1 MSVFKCLGDRGG
13 VADVGVAERPERRA
27 RRAEV
32 DAGEDGAVL
41 LAAED
46 DGLEAR
52 RLHQAAR
59 QQADGAGAAGTKP
72 LARGQDDGDGD
83 ARSGDIGGCLL
94 QRRRSLAPSSACGRW
109 PLAGD
114 AMTSAYIEAERS
126 WRLAMSIALAVVI
139 VVVLL
144 ILARSVRIASEWQ
157 RAVILRLGRFH
168 KVKGPGIY
176 LVFPV
181 IDAVAQVIDL
191 RIQTTM
197 ITAEQ
202 ALTRDTVAVGVD
214 AIVFWQVENAETAAI
229 RIANYR
235 EAIERVAQTS
245 LREMIGATDLS
256 KLLSDRKTADE
267 QLRVTITAKTST
279 WGVTARSVEIKDVSI
294 PRELQDAM
302 SRQAQAE
309 REKDARVTLAS
320 AEKAIAEQI
329 LEAAQLYGSDPNALK
344 LRQMNLLYEM
354 NKERGTT
361 VLIPT
366 DMANS
371 LGTVVALARAIPP
384 DPA

>member
-1 MSVFKCLGDRGG
+1 MGVIFG
-13 VADVGVAERPERRA
+13 VAA
-27 RRAEV
+27 
-32 DAGEDGAVL
+32 
-41 LAAED
+41 
-46 DGLEAR
+46 
-52 RLHQAAR
+52 
-59 QQADGAGAAGTKP
+59 
-72 LARGQDDGDGD
+72 
-83 ARSGDIGGCLL
+83 
-94 QRRRSLAPSSACGRW
+94 
-109 PLAGD
+109 
-114 AMTSAYIEAERS
+114 
-126 WRLAMSIALAVVI
+126 
-139 VVVLL
+139 VVVLIIL
-144 ILARSVRIASEWQ
+144 ISSVRIATEWQ

-168 KVKGPGIY
+168 KAKGPGIY
-176 LVFPV
+176 LLFPF
-181 IDAVAQVIDL
+181 IDRIAQVVDL
-191 RIQTTM
+191 RIQTTT

-214 AIVFWQVENAETAAI
+214 AIVFWQVEDPEAAAV

-256 KLLSDRKTADE
+256 RLLSDRKTADE
-267 QLRVTITAKTST
+267 QLRTTITAKTLD

-320 AEKAIAEQI
+320 AEYEIAKQI
-329 LEAAQLYGSDPNALK
+329 LEAAKLYGNDPNALK

-371 LGTVVALARAIPP
+371 LGSVVALTQAMGRGDNNNP
-384 DPA
+384 

>member
-1 MSVFKCLGDRGG
+1 MNIV
-13 VADVGVAERPERRA
+13 V
-27 RRAEV
+27 
-32 DAGEDGAVL
+32 
-41 LAAED
+41 
-46 DGLEAR
+46 
-52 RLHQAAR
+52 
-59 QQADGAGAAGTKP
+59 
-72 LARGQDDGDGD
+72 
-83 ARSGDIGGCLL
+83 
-94 QRRRSLAPSSACGRW
+94 
-109 PLAGD
+109 
-114 AMTSAYIEAERS
+114 
-126 WRLAMSIALAVVI
+126 VVI
-139 VVVLL
+139 VVAVLL

-176 LVFPV
+176 LVFPF

-214 AIVFWQVENAETAAI
+214 AIVFWQVADAEAAAI
-229 RIANYR
+229 RIADYR
-235 EAIERVAQTS
+235 QAIERVAQTS

-267 QLRVTITAKTST
+267 QLRITISTKTAT
-279 WGVTARSVEIKDVSI
+279 WGVTASSVEIKDVSI

-329 LEAAQLYGSDPNALK
+329 LEAATLYGSDPNALK

-371 LGTVVALARAIPP
+371 LGTVAALSRAIRP
-384 DPA
+384 DSA

>member
-1 MSVFKCLGDRGG
+1 
-13 VADVGVAERPERRA
+13 
-27 RRAEV
+27 
-32 DAGEDGAVL
+32 
-41 LAAED
+41 
-46 DGLEAR
+46 
-52 RLHQAAR
+52 
-59 QQADGAGAAGTKP
+59 
-72 LARGQDDGDGD
+72 
-83 ARSGDIGGCLL
+83 
-94 QRRRSLAPSSACGRW
+94 
-109 PLAGD
+109 
-114 AMTSAYIEAERS
+114 
-126 WRLAMSIALAVVI
+126 MSIGIAVVA

-144 ILARSVRIASEWQ
+144 ILVRSVRIASEWQ
-157 RAVILRLGRFH
+157 RAVILRLGRFQR
-168 KVKGPGIY
+168 VAGPGLY
-176 LVFPV
+176 LVFPL

-214 AIVFWQVENAETAAI
+214 AIVFWQVADAEAAAI

-256 KLLSDRKTADE
+256 KLLSDRKAADE
-267 QLRVTITAKTST
+267 QLRLTITAKTNS
-279 WGVTARSVEIKDVSI
+279 WGVTANSVEIKDVAI

-309 REKDARVTLAS
+309 REKAARVTLAS
-320 AEKAIAEQI
+320 AEQAIAEQI
-329 LEAAQLYGSDPNALK
+329 LEAAKLYGSDPNALK

-354 NKERGTT
+354 NKDRGTT

-371 LGTVVALARAIPP
+371 LGTVVALAGAAPRNSA
-384 DPA
+384 